1 MKVLNTSAPESLV
14 QFLRTRDAFVRAN
27 VVGVNLVASML
38 RVPAMDVALGILD
51 RNGNDFSAAIW
62 QMERLHA
69 FFGLAEGLF
78 GDDRHIV
85 PVDDDN
91 ALRGFVRVAGDLV
104 PALELARA
112 QAADLLL
119 AKSADGLANHQ
130 RGASLL
136 RFVWRAIPEVVAE
149 LRRYERYRASMK
161 LQDSSGVLYANYL
174 VMVSRSR
181 SISASDV
188 DAGLRNASGADISL
202 AIDALTVA
210 SMGSASPAS
219 LDFIEM
225 VSQETASSWQYDA
238 MMLLSGNARP
248 LRSDEAPI
256 WREKSLML
264 LAYWRDRLTS
274 QATERSADSVRH

>member
-149 LRRYERYRASMK
+149 LRRYECYRASVK
-161 LQDSSGVLYANYL
+161 LQHASGVRYANYL
-174 VMVSRSR
+174 VSLSRSN
-181 SISASDV
+181 SADHV
-188 DAGLRNASGADISL
+188 DAGVRNASDADISL

-210 SMGSASPAS
+210 SMGAASPAS

-225 VSQETASSWQYDA
+225 VSQEAASSWQYEA

-248 LRSDEAPI
+248 LHSDEGPI